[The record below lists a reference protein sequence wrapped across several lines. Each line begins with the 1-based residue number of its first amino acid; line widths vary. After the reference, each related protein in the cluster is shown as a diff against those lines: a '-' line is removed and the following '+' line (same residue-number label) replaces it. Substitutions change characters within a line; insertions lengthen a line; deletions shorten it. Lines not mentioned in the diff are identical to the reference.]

1 MPTFLLF
8 LGFLVIVLCPMVSV
22 LYAEAKIFD
31 PERKKIIFFLAFIP
45 GCLIFILVA
54 VLKEDD
60 PPVISKAC
68 GIVQFYKTYA
78 VRHGY
83 FERIAIQFDGSKYN
97 RHLRFNDDL
106 MRKQKG
112 ERVCFEF
119 YDRSKDKDISESK
132 VIRWLEPA
140 EMQTITRFNQIK

>member
-8 LGFLVIVLCPMVSV
+8 LGFLVIVLCPMLSV
-22 LYAEAKIFD
+22 LYAESKEITQD
-31 PERKKIIFFLAFIP
+31 QKKIIFLLAFIP
-45 GCLIFILVA
+45 GCLIFVLAA
-54 VLKEDD
+54 VLKEDH

-68 GIVQFYKTYA
+68 GIVSFYKTYA
-78 VRHGY
+78 VRHDY

-97 RHLRFNDDL
+97 RHLKFNDDL

-119 YDRSKDKDISESK
+119 YDRLKNKDVSESK
-132 VIRWLEPA
+132 VIRWIDLA
-140 EMQTITRFNQIK
+140 EMQTITSSNQIK